1 MRYLVCSDIH
11 GSIDS
16 VERIIDLFKKYSC
29 DKIICLGDI
38 LYHGPRNDLP
48 LNYNPKACIKIL
60 NEYKDYIIAIKGNC
74 DAEVDQM
81 VLNFKILEDSY
92 LSIGDNL
99 YYLCHGHHLNFDSDD
114 LILNNATILY
124 GHYHIPSIKNINNRK
139 YINVGSIT
147 LPKENSPRSYALL
160 DDDGIKIYNLDE
172 SVVLE

>member
-99 YYLCHGHHLNFDSDD
+99 YYLCHGHHLNFD
-114 LILNNATILY
+114 
-124 GHYHIPSIKNINNRK
+124 
-139 YINVGSIT
+139 
-147 LPKENSPRSYALL
+147 
-160 DDDGIKIYNLDE
+160 
-172 SVVLE
+172 